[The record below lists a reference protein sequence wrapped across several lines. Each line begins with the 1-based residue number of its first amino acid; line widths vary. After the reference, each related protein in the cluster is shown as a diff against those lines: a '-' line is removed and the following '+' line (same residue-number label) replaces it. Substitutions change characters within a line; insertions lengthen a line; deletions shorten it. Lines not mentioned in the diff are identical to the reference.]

1 MSDLKELRF
10 DTFQLENDHDD
21 VLATAER
28 PLWSWAVIGALIG
41 LLIGVLATTELTAP
55 QLVADEAT
63 PLTLPTDWPDEFAA
77 SPSVV
82 FGAQPVRLTVVKD
95 EGGVHSMHVWLTQAA
110 EAFVI
115 DGMPLAASTPIPDA
129 ANNHYLISGEL
140 GDATALFAG
149 WEQFSTA
156 AGRIPTLIS
165 SKASGFVWHDSVEG
179 YFSWTNILDDGT
191 TELASRYITAPPI
204 PTLTI
209 DGEWSLVW
217 TAKQPSNPG
226 TTSVIHVLQGLEELL
241 ILDQDGVELG
251 RVGIPANSI
260 IEGVVSGTILGHD
273 LRGIDFAINFEG
285 TPVELPVWR
294 TVPGNLVTT
303 NRDESWIATWDG
315 EQVQI
320 VNVDNTIWRSMD
332 AISRPYWS
340 NTGRYLTI
348 TQADQVVIFDITTAD
363 FSIIKPEGLLV
374 TAWVKD
380 A

>member
-1 MSDLKELRF
+1 MTGLKELRF
-10 DTFQLENDHDD
+10 DTFQLENNQEE
-21 VLATAER
+21 VLTAAER
-28 PLWSWAVIGALIG
+28 PLWTWAVIGALIG
-41 LLIGVLATTELTAP
+41 LLLGVLATTELTAP
-55 QLVADEAT
+55 QLAADEGA

-82 FGAQPVRLTVVKD
+82 FAARPVRLTVVKD
-95 EGGVHSMHVWLTQAA
+95 EGGVHSMHVWLT
-110 EAFVI
+110 EATEPFVI

-156 AGRIPTLIS
+156 AGRLPTLIS
-165 SKASGFVWHDSVEG
+165 SKASGFAWHESVEG

-204 PTLTI
+204 PTLII

-217 TAKQPSNPG
+217 TAKQPDNPG
-226 TTSVIHVLQGLEELL
+226 TTSVIHVLQAAEEVL
-241 ILDQDGVELG
+241 IVDQDGLELG
-251 RVGIPANSI
+251 RIGIPANSV
-260 IEGVVSGTILGHD
+260 IEGVVNETILGHD
-273 LRGIDFAINFEG
+273 PRGIDFAISFEG
-285 TPVELPVWR
+285 IPVELPAWR
-294 TVPGNLVTT
+294 TVPGNLVTA
-303 NRDESWIATWDG
+303 NRAGSWIATWDG

-320 VNVDNTIWRSMD
+320 VDVDNTVWRSMN

-348 TQADQVVIFDITTAD
+348 TQANQVVIFDITTAD
-363 FSIIKPEGLLV
+363 FSIIKPNGVLV